1 MRVTLSS
8 KYVKRQLKDCF
19 MGELVQVET
28 GMHKGVLLLII
39 PRYAVTIDGS
49 SRMWEMRGGEGI
61 MTDFVRILQ
70 PGDSVTLTVE

>member
-1 MRVTLSS
+1 MKVTLSS

-28 GMHKGVLLLII
+28 GKHRGALLLIV
-39 PRYAVTIDGS
+39 PLYAVTIDGS
-49 SRMWEMRGGEGI
+49 SRMWEMLGGEDI
-61 MTDFVRILQ
+61 MTDFVRVLQ